1 MAGDNALES
10 SLLADFLKS
19 SPSNPY
25 KAKNFWSK
33 PKNLSEDEE
42 TVLCPSQKG
51 VPRKFTKR
59 KYGVSIIHLERPF
72 GPSLDP

>member
-25 KAKNFWSK
+25 KAKKFWSK
-33 PKNLSEDEE
+33 PKNLSEDKE

-51 VPRKFTKR
+51 VP
-59 KYGVSIIHLERPF
+59 
-72 GPSLDP
+72 